1 MPKVKFREK
10 IYVACRAFASAK
22 TQKKKKR
29 KKIGMIVFKEVK
41 YSSCKSGL
49 KLEYG
54 PDVDYVDAFIQ
65 WNSLSKINIKGFWSV
80 IFFAKKF
87 K

>member
-1 MPKVKFREK
+1 
-10 IYVACRAFASAK
+10 
-22 TQKKKKR
+22 
-29 KKIGMIVFKEVK
+29 MIVFKEVK

-65 WNSLSKINIKGFWSV
+65 
-80 IFFAKKF
+80 
-87 K
+87 

>member
-54 PDVDYVDAFIQ
+54 PDVDCVDTFIQ
-65 WNSLSKINIKGFWSV
+65 WSSLSKMNVKGFWSV
-80 IFFAKKF
+80 IFFANKF

>member
-1 MPKVKFREK
+1 MLLVELLQVPTLKKK
-10 IYVACRAFASAK
+10 
-22 TQKKKKR
+22 KKKKR

-65 WNSLSKINIKGFWSV
+65 
-80 IFFAKKF
+80 
-87 K
+87 

>member
-1 MPKVKFREK
+1 MLLVELLQVPRL
-10 IYVACRAFASAK
+10 
-22 TQKKKKR
+22 KKKK

-65 WNSLSKINIKGFWSV
+65 
-80 IFFAKKF
+80 
-87 K
+87 